1 DNIMVDLHGT
11 NMRIRE
17 LAAIIIPDHRTIQIN
32 PWDRSS
38 VQPIM
43 KAILSA
49 NIGLTPVSQGPLIR
63 CIVPEMSGERRQE
76 LAKIAKNM
84 AEEARVGVR
93 SVRRD
98 SMELLKK
105 AKKEGIVTEDE
116 LKKFEKEIQK
126 LTDEVID
133 RIAVLLEA
141 KEKDLTKV

>member
-1 DNIMVDLHGT
+1 MVDLHGT